1 MKGRVLSRHR
11 GGKDLRFSSDGW
23 PEVADPGAAAQG
35 LGRAQ
40 SPNEMRPTVVHV
52 LDGLG
57 AGGNE
62 TLCLQIVRHAPS
74 HVANVVIYQDPART
88 EMAPLFQDLPDLRL
102 HCVPTRGCPRLV
114 GAWMLAKEIR
124 RLRPVAVLI
133 YAFGLHHV
141 LAAFSASV
149 AGVSSV
155 HAAAGS
161 RAPDSPA
168 GRQKWRAV
176 LWLTAVL
183 GVPVQACSLAVERSL
198 RELKAGLPRGS
209 GTIPNGCDVADIARR
224 AARARRL
231 RGRDDPLV
239 VGMVARLDYAK
250 DQATL
255 IRALAEVAK
264 EHPQAELWLVG
275 DGLRAGELCDLA
287 GAEGV
292 ADRVVFWG
300 PRSDVPELLGQMDVF
315 AFSTTRDEGFGIA
328 LIEAMAAGL
337 PVIAS
342 DVPACREVLG
352 DGAAGALVPPGDH
365 AGLAHAIC
373 ALLSSEQQRAA
384 WAGRALTRAT
394 DHYDAGV
401 CARTW
406 YDMLLNG
413 RVAHA

>member
-1 MKGRVLSRHR
+1 
-11 GGKDLRFSSDGW
+11 
-23 PEVADPGAAAQG
+23 
-35 LGRAQ
+35 
-40 SPNEMRPTVVHV
+40 MRPTVVH
-52 LDGLG
+52 LLSGLG
-57 AGGNE
+57 FGGNE

-74 HVANVVIYQDPART
+74 HVANVVIYQDPQRT
-88 EMAPLFQDLPDLRL
+88 EMLPLFQDVPDLRL
-102 HCVPTRGCPRLV
+102 SCVATRGRPRPRVVWAVARELRALRPAAVLVYTFGLQHLLAGAGARLAGVPTVYTRAGNSAPSSS
-114 GAWMLAKEIR
+114 
-124 RLRPVAVLI
+124 
-133 YAFGLHHV
+133 
-141 LAAFSASV
+141 AA
-149 AGVSSV
+149 
-155 HAAAGS
+155 
-161 RAPDSPA
+161 RW
-168 GRQKWRAV
+168 KWRIV
-176 LWLTAVL
+176 LWLSSVF

-209 GTIPNGCDVADIARR
+209 GAIPNGCDVAGIAERARR
-224 AARARRL
+224 ARQL
-231 RGRDDPLV
+231 GQRGERFV
-239 VGMVARLDYAK
+239 VGMVARLDPIK

-255 IRALAEVAK
+255 IRAFAEVAK

-315 AFSTTRDEGFGIA
+315 AFSTTRAEGFGIV

-352 DGAAGALVPPGDH
+352 EGHAGVLVPPGDH
-365 AGLAHAIC
+365 ARLARAIC
-373 ALLSSEQQRAA
+373 AMLSSERRRAA

-406 YDMLLNG
+406 YDVLLNG
-413 RVAHA
+413 QAAHA